1 LRADAGIQELGLP
14 PWFALFFFRLRR
26 LRARFDMITPRRQ
39 KWPRPRRWRLPGWG
53 QPLKCVM
60 VRGSGWMGLSGE
72 ARGGVLMAEIRAEMV
87 GTVLQVVA
95 EPGTALA
102 AGDTV
107 VILESMK
114 MELPAVSEK
123 AGTLTSLAVA
133 KGDRVQ
139 QGDVL
144 GTVE

>member
-1 LRADAGIQELGLP
+1 
-14 PWFALFFFRLRR
+14 
-26 LRARFDMITPRRQ
+26 
-39 KWPRPRRWRLPGWG
+39 
-53 QPLKCVM
+53 
-60 VRGSGWMGLSGE
+60 
-72 ARGGVLMAEIRAEMV
+72 MAEIRAEMV

-95 EPGTALA
+95 EPGTALD

-107 VILESMK
+107 LILESMK

>member
-1 LRADAGIQELGLP
+1 
-14 PWFALFFFRLRR
+14 
-26 LRARFDMITPRRQ
+26 
-39 KWPRPRRWRLPGWG
+39 
-53 QPLKCVM
+53 
-60 VRGSGWMGLSGE
+60 
-72 ARGGVLMAEIRAEMV
+72 MAEIRAEMV

-95 EPGTALA
+95 EPGTAVN

-107 VILESMK
+107 LILESMK
-114 MELPAVSEK
+114 MELPAVSAK

>member
-1 LRADAGIQELGLP
+1 LGLP

-26 LRARFDMITPRRQ
+26 LRARFDMLTPRRQ
-39 KWPRPRRWRLPGWG
+39 KVATAAALTPAGLGATTQVCHGARFWLDGVVRCSARR
-53 QPLKCVM
+53 V
-60 VRGSGWMGLSGE
+60 S
-72 ARGGVLMAEIRAEMV
+72 MAEIRAEMV

-95 EPGTALA
+95 EPGTALN

-107 VILESMK
+107 LILESMK

>member
-1 LRADAGIQELGLP
+1 
-14 PWFALFFFRLRR
+14 
-26 LRARFDMITPRRQ
+26 
-39 KWPRPRRWRLPGWG
+39 
-53 QPLKCVM
+53 
-60 VRGSGWMGLSGE
+60 
-72 ARGGVLMAEIRAEMV
+72 MAEIRAEMV

-95 EPGTALA
+95 EPGASLN

-107 VILESMK
+107 LILESMK

-123 AGTLTSLAVA
+123 AGTLTSLVVA

-139 QGDVL
+139 QGVVL

>member
-1 LRADAGIQELGLP
+1 
-14 PWFALFFFRLRR
+14 
-26 LRARFDMITPRRQ
+26 
-39 KWPRPRRWRLPGWG
+39 
-53 QPLKCVM
+53 
-60 VRGSGWMGLSGE
+60 
-72 ARGGVLMAEIRAEMV
+72 MAEIRAEMV

-95 EPGTALA
+95 EPGTAVN

-107 VILESMK
+107 LILESMK

>member
-1 LRADAGIQELGLP
+1 
-14 PWFALFFFRLRR
+14 
-26 LRARFDMITPRRQ
+26 
-39 KWPRPRRWRLPGWG
+39 
-53 QPLKCVM
+53 
-60 VRGSGWMGLSGE
+60 
-72 ARGGVLMAEIRAEMV
+72 MAEIRAEMV
-87 GTVLQVVA
+87 GTVLEVVA
-95 EPGTALA
+95 APGAALN

-107 VILESMK
+107 LILESMK

-123 AGTLTSLAVA
+123 AGTLTSLTVA

>member
-1 LRADAGIQELGLP
+1 
-14 PWFALFFFRLRR
+14 
-26 LRARFDMITPRRQ
+26 
-39 KWPRPRRWRLPGWG
+39 
-53 QPLKCVM
+53 
-60 VRGSGWMGLSGE
+60 
-72 ARGGVLMAEIRAEMV
+72 MAEIRAEMV
-87 GTVLQVVA
+87 GTVLEVVA
-95 EPGTALA
+95 EPGAALN

-107 VILESMK
+107 LILESMK
-114 MELPAVSEK
+114 MELPAVSAK

>member
-1 LRADAGIQELGLP
+1 
-14 PWFALFFFRLRR
+14 
-26 LRARFDMITPRRQ
+26 
-39 KWPRPRRWRLPGWG
+39 
-53 QPLKCVM
+53 
-60 VRGSGWMGLSGE
+60 
-72 ARGGVLMAEIRAEMV
+72 MAEIRAEMV

-95 EPGTALA
+95 EPGTALN

-107 VILESMK
+107 LILESMK

-139 QGDVL
+139 QGDIL

>member
-1 LRADAGIQELGLP
+1 
-14 PWFALFFFRLRR
+14 
-26 LRARFDMITPRRQ
+26 
-39 KWPRPRRWRLPGWG
+39 
-53 QPLKCVM
+53 
-60 VRGSGWMGLSGE
+60 
-72 ARGGVLMAEIRAEMV
+72 MAEIRAEMV
-87 GTVLQVVA
+87 GTVLEVVA
-95 EPGTALA
+95 EPGAALN

-107 VILESMK
+107 LILESMK
-114 MELPAVSEK
+114 MELPAVSAR

>member
-1 LRADAGIQELGLP
+1 
-14 PWFALFFFRLRR
+14 
-26 LRARFDMITPRRQ
+26 
-39 KWPRPRRWRLPGWG
+39 
-53 QPLKCVM
+53 
-60 VRGSGWMGLSGE
+60 
-72 ARGGVLMAEIRAEMV
+72 MAEIRAEMV

-95 EPGTALA
+95 EPGAALN

-107 VILESMK
+107 LILESMK

-123 AGTLTSLAVA
+123 AGTLTSLTVV

>member
-1 LRADAGIQELGLP
+1 
-14 PWFALFFFRLRR
+14 
-26 LRARFDMITPRRQ
+26 
-39 KWPRPRRWRLPGWG
+39 
-53 QPLKCVM
+53 
-60 VRGSGWMGLSGE
+60 
-72 ARGGVLMAEIRAEMV
+72 MAEIRAEMV
-87 GTVLQVVA
+87 GTVLEVVA
-95 EPGTALA
+95 APGTALN

-107 VILESMK
+107 LILESMK

>member
-1 LRADAGIQELGLP
+1 LGLP

-26 LRARFDMITPRRQ
+26 LRARFDMFTPRRQ
-39 KWPRPRRWRLPGWG
+39 SWSTSQVCHDVPFWLDGVVGRAARR
-53 QPLKCVM
+53 V
-60 VRGSGWMGLSGE
+60 S
-72 ARGGVLMAEIRAEMV
+72 MAVIRAEMV

-95 EPGTALA
+95 EPGAALN

-107 VILESMK
+107 LILESMK

-144 GTVE
+144 GTFE

>member
-1 LRADAGIQELGLP
+1 
-14 PWFALFFFRLRR
+14 
-26 LRARFDMITPRRQ
+26 
-39 KWPRPRRWRLPGWG
+39 
-53 QPLKCVM
+53 
-60 VRGSGWMGLSGE
+60 
-72 ARGGVLMAEIRAEMV
+72 MAEIRAEMV

-95 EPGTALA
+95 EPGTALN

-107 VILESMK
+107 LILESMK

>member
-1 LRADAGIQELGLP
+1 
-14 PWFALFFFRLRR
+14 
-26 LRARFDMITPRRQ
+26 
-39 KWPRPRRWRLPGWG
+39 
-53 QPLKCVM
+53 
-60 VRGSGWMGLSGE
+60 
-72 ARGGVLMAEIRAEMV
+72 MAEIRAEMV
-87 GTVLQVVA
+87 GTVLEVVA
-95 EPGTALA
+95 APGAALN

-107 VILESMK
+107 LILESMK

>member
-1 LRADAGIQELGLP
+1 
-14 PWFALFFFRLRR
+14 
-26 LRARFDMITPRRQ
+26 
-39 KWPRPRRWRLPGWG
+39 
-53 QPLKCVM
+53 
-60 VRGSGWMGLSGE
+60 
-72 ARGGVLMAEIRAEMV
+72 MAEIRAEMV
-87 GTVLQVVA
+87 GTVLEVVA
-95 EPGTALA
+95 APGTALN

-107 VILESMK
+107 LILESMK

-123 AGTLTSLAVA
+123 AGTLTSLVVA

>member
-1 LRADAGIQELGLP
+1 
-14 PWFALFFFRLRR
+14 
-26 LRARFDMITPRRQ
+26 
-39 KWPRPRRWRLPGWG
+39 
-53 QPLKCVM
+53 
-60 VRGSGWMGLSGE
+60 
-72 ARGGVLMAEIRAEMV
+72 MAEIRAEMV
-87 GTVLQVVA
+87 GTVLEVVA
-95 EPGTALA
+95 EPGAALN

-107 VILESMK
+107 LILESMK

-123 AGTLTSLAVA
+123 AGRLTSLAVA

>member
-1 LRADAGIQELGLP
+1 
-14 PWFALFFFRLRR
+14 
-26 LRARFDMITPRRQ
+26 
-39 KWPRPRRWRLPGWG
+39 
-53 QPLKCVM
+53 
-60 VRGSGWMGLSGE
+60 
-72 ARGGVLMAEIRAEMV
+72 MAEIRAEMV
-87 GTVLQVVA
+87 GTVLEVVA
-95 EPGTALA
+95 EPGAALD

-107 VILESMK
+107 LILESMK
-114 MELPAVSEK
+114 MELPAVSAK

>member
-1 LRADAGIQELGLP
+1 
-14 PWFALFFFRLRR
+14 
-26 LRARFDMITPRRQ
+26 
-39 KWPRPRRWRLPGWG
+39 
-53 QPLKCVM
+53 
-60 VRGSGWMGLSGE
+60 
-72 ARGGVLMAEIRAEMV
+72 MAEIRAEMV

-95 EPGTALA
+95 VPGTAVN

-107 VILESMK
+107 LILESMK

>member
-1 LRADAGIQELGLP
+1 
-14 PWFALFFFRLRR
+14 
-26 LRARFDMITPRRQ
+26 
-39 KWPRPRRWRLPGWG
+39 
-53 QPLKCVM
+53 M
-60 VRGSGWMGLSGE
+60 V
-72 ARGGVLMAEIRAEMV
+72 EIRAEMV
-87 GTVLQVVA
+87 GTVLEVVA
-95 EPGTALA
+95 APGAALN

-107 VILESMK
+107 LILESMK